1 MMGVDGDSSNPVPT
15 SNNTVS
21 REEYKFSL
29 LINRLRTVFKELL
42 VKPMWMQ
49 FCLKYPAFAT
59 NNVLRSALGLSYVEE
74 NLFVLAKERAIIADG
89 AALVQNLSGI
99 NGADGRPV
107 FSMRFL
113 VKYLGLSDD
122 DWKLN
127 EKYRAED
134 EAEMKKKQEEMSAGM
149 GGMTGGMGMGP
160 EMGGMPDGM
169 GMGPEMGGMSGGMGI
184 GPEMGGGA
192 DMAGAGMEGEGG
204 AEMTPP
210 AE

>member
-1 MMGVDGDSSNPVPT
+1 M
-15 SNNTVS
+15 
-21 REEYKFSL
+21 
-29 LINRLRTVFKELL
+29 
-42 VKPMWMQ
+42 
-49 FCLKYPAFAT
+49 
-59 NNVLRSALGLSYVEE
+59 EE

-149 GGMTGGMGMGP
+149 GGMSG
-160 EMGGMPDGM
+160 GM
-169 GMGPEMGGMSGGMGI
+169 GMGPEMGGMSGGMGM
-184 GPEMGGGA
+184 GPEMGGMSGGMGMDREMGGGA

>member
-1 MMGVDGDSSNPVPT
+1 
-15 SNNTVS
+15 
-21 REEYKFSL
+21 
-29 LINRLRTVFKELL
+29 
-42 VKPMWMQ
+42 
-49 FCLKYPAFAT
+49 
-59 NNVLRSALGLSYVEE
+59 
-74 NLFVLAKERAIIADG
+74 
-89 AALVQNLSGI
+89 
-99 NGADGRPV
+99 
-107 FSMRFL
+107 MRFL

-149 GGMTGGMGMGP
+149 GGMSGGMGM
-160 EMGGMPDGM
+160 
-169 GMGPEMGGMSGGMGI
+169 

>member
-15 SNNTVS
+15 SNNSVS

-29 LINRLRTVFKELL
+29 FINRLRTVFKELL

-99 NGADGRPV
+99 NGPDGRPV

-149 GGMTGGMGMGP
+149 GGMSGGMGM
-160 EMGGMPDGM
+160 
-169 GMGPEMGGMSGGMGI
+169 